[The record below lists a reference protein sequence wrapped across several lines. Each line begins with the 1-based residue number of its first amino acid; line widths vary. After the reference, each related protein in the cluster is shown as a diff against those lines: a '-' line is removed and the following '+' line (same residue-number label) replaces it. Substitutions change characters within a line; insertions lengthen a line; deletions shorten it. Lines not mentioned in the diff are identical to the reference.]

1 MSASHGPYPGS
12 MPPVGMARPYGQ
24 RAASSSRGRALPI
37 AVASGLALGVFA
49 GLFVVRGTG
58 GDPDRPAADEPAAI
72 APLSA
77 DAGTAQAAD
86 RPGQAF
92 DAAVQPEAAQ
102 PTLATIS
109 FTVKPR
115 RARIFVDGNELEG
128 TSTEVPLRGGEA
140 SIDVVI
146 RSNGHRSHRQSYTVT
161 GDQTID
167 VELRKRDEPAGPGSL
182 LDIR

>member
-1 MSASHGPYPGS
+1 
-12 MPPVGMARPYGQ
+12 MPPVGMSRPYGQ
-24 RAASSSRGRALPI
+24 RAATSARGRALPI

-58 GDPDRPAADEPAAI
+58 DDADEPAAT
-72 APLSA
+72 APSP
-77 DAGTAQAAD
+77 DAGTAQPAVAAD
-86 RPGQAF
+86 EPVLAP
-92 DAAVQPEAAQ
+92 DAGAAQPEAAE
-102 PTLATIS
+102 PTVATIS

-115 RARIFVDGNELEG
+115 RAHIYVDGTELEG
-128 TSTEVPLRGGEA
+128 TSTQVPLRGGEA
-140 SIDVVI
+140 SFDVVI
-146 RSNGHRSHRQSYTVT
+146 RSHGHRSHRQSYTVT

>member
-12 MPPVGMARPYGQ
+12 MPPVGMSRPYGQ
-24 RAASSSRGRALPI
+24 RAATSARGRALPI

-58 GDPDRPAADEPAAI
+58 DEGDEAAAT
-72 APLSA
+72 APSP
-77 DAGTAQAAD
+77 DAGTAQPAVAAD
-86 RPGQAF
+86 GPGQAT
-92 DAAVQPEAAQ
+92 DAGAVQPESAQ
-102 PTLATIS
+102 PTVATIS

-115 RARIFVDGNELEG
+115 RAHIFVDGTELEG
-128 TSTEVPLRGGEA
+128 TSTQVPLRGGEA
-140 SIDVVI
+140 SFDLVI
-146 RSNGHRSHRQSYTVT
+146 RSHGHRSHRQSYTVT

-182 LDIR
+182 LDIK

>member
-1 MSASHGPYPGS
+1 
-12 MPPVGMARPYGQ
+12 MPPVGMSRPYGQ
-24 RAASSSRGRALPI
+24 RAATSARGRALPI

-58 GDPDRPAADEPAAI
+58 DDAAEPAAT
-72 APLSA
+72 APSP
-77 DAGTAQAAD
+77 DAGTAQPAVAAD
-86 RPGQAF
+86 PPDRAS
-92 DAAVQPEAAQ
+92 DAAAAQPEAAE
-102 PTLATIS
+102 PTVATIS

-115 RARIFVDGNELEG
+115 RAHIYVDGTELEG
-128 TSTEVPLRGGEA
+128 TSTQVPLRGGEA
-140 SIDVVI
+140 SFDVVI
-146 RSNGHRSHRQSYTVT
+146 RSHGHRSHRQSYTVT